1 MAITK
6 KRTGDLAKVCL
17 GSFRV
22 SAVARAGLAA
32 IVAILACAA
41 TGAPKADKTTP
52 AVAVFDFELYDTSLE
67 GEVRGENPD
76 EQHRLILISDLLRQL
91 LRESGRFRVLDLE
104 SAEAQIAQT
113 GQFRDCNGCAVA
125 IARDLH
131 AELAVTGVVQ
141 KVSNLILNINI
152 YVHDTQSGDLAQAM
166 SADIRSNSDD
176 SWSRGVSWLV
186 RNRLL
191 VD

>member
-1 MAITK
+1 MSM
-6 KRTGDLAKVCL
+6 GW
-17 GSFRV
+17 FRG
-22 SAVARAGLAA
+22 SAVAHAGLAA
-32 IVAILACAA
+32 ITAILVCTA
-41 TGAPKADKTTP
+41 TGALNAGTAMP

-76 EQHRLILISDLLRQL
+76 EQQRLVLISDLLRQL
-91 LRESGRFRVLDLE
+91 LRESGRFQVLDLD
-104 SAEAQIAQT
+104 SAQAQIDRA
-113 GQFRDCNGCAVA
+113 GQFRGCNGCAVA

-152 YVHDTQSGDLAQAM
+152 YVHDTRSGDLTKAM

-191 VD
+191 AD